1 MKEDLIR
8 TKNIKAS
15 SCAGMFLLWQN
26 ITRKEMLKATRL
38 YCDLYDKTIQFVFYS
53 LYSLCYVLCCS
64 VVRRI
69 YL

>member
-1 MKEDLIR
+1 MKEVLIH
-8 TKNIKAS
+8 TENIKAS

-26 ITRKEMLKATRL
+26 MTRKEMVKATRL
-38 YCDLYDKTIQFVFYS
+38 YCDLYDKTFQLVFLY

-69 YL
+69 